1 MGLRKYLRKE
11 YGCIKDDH
19 GVTLD
24 FVKIDR
30 KKEIF
35 KYGDLAYNVK
45 RDEMY
50 DLKIIGVVFTKVIY
64 FYNVNNPNP
73 LNFNKTS
80 NAFEPIMSPQLYNRM
95 LENEILIKLNTLSN
109 GIDYKKI
116 LIILGL
122 LALGYLAYSYGFFGG
137 NDAINTTSNITNMT
151 ANVSTTFKEIPLN
164 ASNYIRTVNMTA
176 LRGVPT

>member
-11 YGCIKDDH
+11 YACIKDDH

-24 FVKIDR
+24 FVTIDR

-35 KYGDLAYNVK
+35 RYGNLAYNVK

-50 DLKIIGVVFTKVIY
+50 DLKIIGLVITKVIY

-80 NAFEPIMSPQLYNRM
+80 NAFEPVISPELYNRM
-95 LENEILIKLNTLSN
+95 LENEILIKLNTLSS
-109 GIDYKKI
+109 GIDFKKI
-116 LIILGL
+116 LIILGICV
-122 LALGYLAYSYGFFGG
+122 LGYLAWSSGIFG
-137 NDAINTTSNITNMT
+137 NNAVATNTTNTTNLSM
-151 ANVSTTFKEIPLN
+151 NNTFRPIPFN
-164 ASNYIRTVNMTA
+164 ESVRMRDVNLSA
-176 LRGVPT
+176 LRSTPP